1 MGRKYLRAP
10 DIFFT
15 ILEKGRRYHVFLYDK
30 EPVIVEDV
38 TDKLED

>member
-15 ILEKGRRYHVFLYDK
+15 ILEKGQRYRVFIYGK